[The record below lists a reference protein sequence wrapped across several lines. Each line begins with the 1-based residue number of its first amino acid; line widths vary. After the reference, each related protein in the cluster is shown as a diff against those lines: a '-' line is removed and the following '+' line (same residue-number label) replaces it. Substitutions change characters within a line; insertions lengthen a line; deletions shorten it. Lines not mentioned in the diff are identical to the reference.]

1 MPCSRGRPQS
11 SPNLYQIRYAA
22 PVPALDPRLSGLV
35 ASAARLQTLVPDA
48 VLVGGTAA
56 AIHAGHRIS
65 FDHDHVVADLSARY
79 GEVLEAVEAS
89 DGWVTSIR
97 ASSPPLTLLGSLDG
111 VEAGLR
117 QLRRAR
123 PLEVEH
129 VLLGGHELRVPTV
142 QEMLRVKAYLV
153 VQRNQVR
160 DYLDTVALAE
170 RLGESAVDVL
180 LAIDEY
186 YRDRSDEGD
195 SVLTAVVQRL
205 AEPDPR
211 DRRVTTQLGSY
222 KGIAERW
229 SSWDD
234 VREACSVLSDSLLAR
249 VRRSGGMP

>member
-1 MPCSRGRPQS
+1 M
-11 SPNLYQIRYAA
+11 
-22 PVPALDPRLSGLV
+22 DPRLSDLLT
-35 ASAARLQTLVPDA
+35 SAVRLQGLVPDA

-65 FDHDHVVADLSARY
+65 FDHDHVVADLSSRY

-89 DGWVTSIR
+89 EGWVTSVR

-123 PLEVEH
+123 PLEVED
-129 VLLGGHELRVPTV
+129 VVVAGHTLRVPTLS
-142 QEMLRVKAYLV
+142 EMLRVKAYLV

-170 RLGESAVDVL
+170 RLGSDAVDVL

-186 YRDRSDEGD
+186 YLDRSDERD
-195 SVLTAVVQRL
+195 SVLTALVQRL
-205 AEPDPR
+205 AEPAPR

-229 SSWDD
+229 ADWDR
-234 VREACSVLSDSLLAR
+234 VREACAGLADALLDR
-249 VRRSGGMP
+249 LRERQGRS